1 MKRIKLIAR
10 QRHIEPK
17 TGKRYS
23 DAKLMTVNAYYEDVF
38 EVPDDF
44 NKTMFSLQFE
54 VDHPE
59 MKGWLLKLLKKQI
72 LRGQENAKN
81 NGDYRKGN
89 QR

>member
-38 EVPDDF
+38 EMPDDF

-59 MKGWLLKLLKKQI
+59 MKGWLFEITEEANIEGAGKCQK
-72 LRGQENAKN
+72 
-81 NGDYRKGN
+81 
-89 QR
+89 

>member
-1 MKRIKLIAR
+1 MKRIKLIAS

-44 NKTMFSLQFE
+44 NKTMFLLQFE
-54 VDHPE
+54 ADHPE
-59 MKGWLLKLLKKQI
+59 MKGWLFEITEEANIEGAGKCLK
-72 LRGQENAKN
+72 
-81 NGDYRKGN
+81 
-89 QR
+89 

>member
-17 TGKRYS
+17 TAKRYR

-44 NKTMFSLQFE
+44 NKTMFLLRFE
-54 VDHPE
+54 ADHPE
-59 MKGWLLKLLKKQI
+59 MKGWLFEITEEANIKGAGKCLK
-72 LRGQENAKN
+72 
-81 NGDYRKGN
+81 
-89 QR
+89 

>member
-38 EVPDDF
+38 EKYGVTHVITYKNSKMNMIIKKSHDQNYEKLYEDDHF
-44 NKTMFSLQFE
+44 TIWQRL
-54 VDHPE
+54 
-59 MKGWLLKLLKKQI
+59 
-72 LRGQENAKN
+72 NA
-81 NGDYRKGN
+81 
-89 QR
+89 